1 VVTAAGVCVFCGA
14 TRRRPASVGGALG
27 VDTSFMHTDRF
38 FLLDKDRVIR
48 GWYNGLD
55 SSHMDLLARDVVLLN
70 MERDK
75 KAKRNL
81 FRK

>member
-1 VVTAAGVCVFCGA
+1 
-14 TRRRPASVGGALG
+14 
-27 VDTSFMHTDRF
+27 MHTDRF

-55 SSHMDLLARDVVLLN
+55 SVHLDQMARDVVMLS
-70 MERDK
+70 MERNK
-75 KAKRNL
+75 KEKRNL